1 MAERKAAPHYI
12 KAIEGRTVTGLFSIF
27 GNIDAYDDIVMPGAF
42 AKTIS
47 ERAGRILHFWSH
59 NISAVPTAVVN
70 GLREVGRDELP
81 PEVLSRF
88 PEATGG
94 CEVTRTY
101 LNTDEGNR
109 VFEALNGG
117 APLQMSFGF
126 DPVTYDFAEVP
137 TMPGYRVRRLTEV
150 RLYETSDVNFGA
162 NDATVASK
170 ASPAELIKQL
180 SGLLNQLQSAGT
192 KSGARHSE
200 ADYKLLDEAAALM
213 VRLGARNIAFT
224 QADDSKS
231 APPSEPEPVL
241 APDDPATPIPSPAD
255 LKAWDEVRFRF
266 HMMTARF

>member
-12 KAIEGRTVTGLFSIF
+12 KAISGRTVTGIFSVF

-47 ERAGRILHFWSH
+47 ERAGRILHFWAH
-59 NISAVPTAVVN
+59 DISDVPTAVVN
-70 GLREVGRDELP
+70 SLREIGRDELP
-81 PEVLSRF
+81 PEVLAAA
-88 PEATGG
+88 PDALGG

-101 LNTDEGNR
+101 LDTDDGNE
-109 VFEALNGG
+109 VLTALTSGV
-117 APLQMSFGF
+117 PLQMSFGF

-162 NDATVASK
+162 NDATVASR

-180 SGLLNQLQSAGT
+180 NGLLNQMQAVDI

-200 ADYKLLDEAAALM
+200 ADYKLLDDAAAIM
-213 VRLGARNIAFT
+213 VRLGARNITLT
-224 QADDSKS
+224 QSDDSKS
-231 APPSEPEPVL
+231 APPPDPP
-241 APDDPATPIPSPAD
+241 APQEIILPSPDD

-266 HMMTARF
+266 YTLSARF